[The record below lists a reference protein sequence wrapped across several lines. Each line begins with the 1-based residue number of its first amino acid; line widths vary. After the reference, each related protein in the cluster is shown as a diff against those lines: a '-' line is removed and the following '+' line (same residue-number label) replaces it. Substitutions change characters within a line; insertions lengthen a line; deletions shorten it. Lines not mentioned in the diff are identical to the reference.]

1 MNNPQ
6 AAVQIESQ
14 SAAAAAAAA
23 AAHSQTN
30 QGSPSNDDINQPG
43 HPSFRRY
50 ATPSLVLLP
59 MRPLMD
65 E

>member
-14 SAAAAAAAA
+14 SAAAAAA

-50 ATPSLVLLP
+50 ATPSLVLLS